1 MYKPFERI
9 SAALSVDNIKYAT
22 TLLDLYISEQMQ
34 SLVTNGECDIAGIKN
49 VLALFG
55 ITLTDSCTEERY
67 AVIDRWLPCVKW
79 YIEEGGKKTWIRIT
93 KNGRRIQKPKA
104 QTNSRKDFSE
114 LPKGV
119 QKKISTFRKKN
130 NPSTRK

>member
-22 TLLDLYISEQMQ
+22 TLLDLYISEQMYV
-34 SLVTNGECDIAGIKN
+34 LDAGGNCDIEGIKR
-49 VLALFG
+49 VLKLFN
-55 ITLTDSCTEERY
+55 ISLDESCTEENV

-79 YIEEGGKKTWIRIT
+79 YIEEGGQKTWIRIT

-104 QTNSRKDFSE
+104 QTNSRKDFSK
-114 LPKGV
+114 LPKDT
-119 QKKISTFRKKN
+119 QKKIINFRKRN

>member
-9 SAALSVDNIKYAT
+9 SSALSVDNIKYAT

-34 SLVTNGECDIAGIKN
+34 MLVTCGECDTAEIGEI
-49 VLALFG
+49 LSLFG
-55 ITLTDSCTEERY
+55 ITLAEACTEEKV

-79 YIEEGGKKTWIRIT
+79 YVVEGGKKTWIRIT

-104 QTNSRKDFSE
+104 QTASKKDFSK
-114 LPKGV
+114 LPKDT
-119 QKKISTFRKKN
+119 QKKIINFRKKN